1 MASQLTMQQ
10 LAQTLKQQAT
20 PAPHTI
26 TLDNDVL
33 QRTDINAL
41 LSAFLLR
48 QNLLLVVD
56 PATIPGN
63 PPDSGFTLS
72 GSLPSQAS
80 NTFFNLTNKTCTLEF
95 VQGTAGIDFVLTIN
109 PDSDAPWN
117 LSDSFGV
124 DVLLFD
130 SLPLDAPQLIFTTYA
145 SSQYN
150 QPGLYFSSQITLT
163 EVLADIPKLLAGAT
177 TSTALSAR
185 ASQPYV
191 LQGLISQTPQG
202 AAFALQAGLHVSGVD
217 LTFIKIGPPY
227 VGVALSY
234 EQQNGN
240 GAAAQWE
247 AVSQLYAGAQL
258 NVQNSEGKGF
268 ELDFNA
274 YLPLRSGGGLMVF
287 VLAPPP
293 GFITSIN
300 DLGEWLAGNAWDAFF
315 DGPAQQLKSYV
326 STFGL
331 KGFLVRVNLAS
342 LSIISLHIKAGIS
355 QPWKF
360 FNDQF
365 VIEKFDVDWTILAPT
380 TTALQSAI
388 ISTELELFNDPN
400 FIFDIEILLPDLQIS
415 GVNKGTHSFTIAEL
429 VEKVNSFFSFSLPVP
444 PDDLASFSFTNFT
457 TTIDVPNS
465 QFTFGATVDAQL
477 NLFGLEL
484 LGLKDTYFHVAVDK
498 AENAPTPISVT
509 MTGIITVLGLDFYVN
524 AQYGDTIEFEIH
536 MVNTTIGSLLN
547 HLAHLVDPTF
557 DISFPAPWDKF
568 LEISLDALV
577 LKISDSK
584 TAQTVSLTY
593 QTSID
598 LGFIDIT
605 GIGLTYTKNANAAGT
620 VQIELDGTFLG
631 QSFGGNSD
639 NPKLGWDAINQNPP
653 SVPGKGEQIFDLQY
667 AGLGQHIA
675 FKGDQPATIAAVM
688 KALHDSVTP
697 AQAGQLPDF
706 GSDGSL
712 VFSQDSNWLIG
723 AQFSVAGTVAIS
735 AIFNDPNLYGILIQL
750 SGEKAKIFAGLSFEI
765 LYRKISDNLGVY
777 HIELKLPDAM
787 RNLQFGEV
795 SVTLPIVVLDVYT
808 NGNFRVDFGFPK
820 GLDFS
825 NSFALQVFPF
835 VGYGGFY
842 FALLDGATSTRVPKI
857 TNGTFSP
864 VIEFGVALS
873 IGVGKTIDEGILSGG
888 ITVTVIGILQGVL
901 GWFHPTQPA
910 PKEMYYWFQGS
921 ISIVGKLYA
930 TINFAIISASLDVT
944 AYATVTLTIEA
955 HQPIYIELSAGVSVR
970 LSVKI
975 LFFTIHLSFSAT
987 VHASFTIGHA
997 TPTPWV
1003 LADGGGAASSQ
1014 GLTRQLRG
1022 QETLHSTVLRHAGY
1036 ARALRSARVAA
1047 LLADSTSNLAWPP
1060 VLVFSA
1066 VQTLTLRALPS
1077 FTKSES
1083 DAQGVDAVL
1092 LFTAENSVNPTA
1104 QTLNEHRALFGAAPH
1119 TAAFNQ
1125 LLEAML
1131 LWAIHAQTGGISEVS
1146 ADDLETLQ
1154 QQLNQPDTIAAAF
1167 DYTTLTNFLAAN
1179 FVFNVATA
1187 SQWMIETAVRADNVV
1202 TITTTAPHGLTAGD
1216 AIVIAGVT
1224 DASFNG
1230 QFTVATADATT
1241 FTYAQDA
1248 ADAQSTGGTVDET
1261 TGVAFFP
1268 MIPALKLSDTA
1279 GTSVDFGSFNSVDQ
1293 NYQAKAAAYFQL
1305 LQTQFQDRANQQSH
1319 AALADPPPISYATV
1333 IFTHYFNMLMSAG
1346 VKAALDLLQS
1356 YSYKTPSA
1364 QSIGDIAAV
1373 LDATLTA
1380 EPLRIVT
1387 PNQDKPV
1394 LAQGAQFTLPNV
1406 VCQVR
1411 SGDTFASIATQF
1423 AQLGA
1428 LNAKGQRYTITD
1440 LFDANAAASGIY
1452 NTGLAVTFNDLTY
1465 TTQTNDTLNLIAV
1478 RLLLRVAGSSVINSI
1493 IGLSPAVQ
1501 ALLQANPGITDPNQ
1515 PLAALIAPQNG
1526 AVRAS
1531 GVTTI
1536 TTLTPHGLTP
1546 GATVSIAGVS
1556 DATFN
1561 GSFTVATVLT
1571 PLSFTYQQTGQPDA
1585 DSGNGVTAYPQ
1596 AINVPQGNAY
1606 SVAPGD
1612 TLTLLAAYPLAFAQG
1627 LLNVQG
1633 FLAQL
1638 QALNPKLPTDPTQTL
1653 PPNTDVQLPPVIRA
1667 LAAGDSLNT
1676 LATTLLT
1683 TPALIQTSLAAVP
1696 TNTPLLAPQ
1705 AVLHVPLQY
1714 AANAKT
1720 ENQAGDTFSG
1730 IAAKFDLTL
1739 QEVATQAVNVR
1750 GLFAAQQMLT
1760 VSDLPSIAVPQLLAG
1775 LLNQAEWNNASG
1787 QVSRFLLS
1795 GLRLPDPNDAYFQG
1809 LSLADMS
1816 NPAKLG
1822 PIKTLPLYQLTG
1834 QQYAQPTSG
1843 LAAYQLTL
1851 ANVAKASW
1859 LQLDGAASATFGLT
1873 QGQQN
1878 LISTIADSP
1887 VAPKVETLT
1896 RLALYQMT
1904 PPRLALQNHIA
1915 WQAAVLPSG
1924 CLGSGGAIGNPSLW
1938 LFPDSLVQQLA
1949 AANAQNTT
1957 ALLYELVAA
1966 KHHDPGQ
1973 PVTANE
1979 ANCYAWATIV
1989 DVEIALP
1996 ATDQPTP
2003 AIANAYVINGADD
2016 TGAAL
2021 LQQVY
2026 QHLQERQYRVD
2037 IAANGAVRTGGA
2049 QPLTTITTAV
2059 PHGLAAGAHV
2069 NISSVQDA
2077 SFNGAFTVA
2086 SVPTATSFTYAQPG
2100 QNAATSTGGSV
2111 TALLAAFY
2119 LLYAPNPTS
2128 GNPSG
2133 LVSDQLDTAASY
2145 LLKTNLS
2152 TLTHSGGGDFALFA
2166 TQDPTSVYAAA
2177 LNDPKDF
2184 VALLWEASIT
2194 RSGGFYLNY
2203 VNQNGNA
2210 ALPASVFGTE
2220 QTATLS
2226 LLVALDAQTVSK
2238 DAAVLPFSNCVIVGD
2253 NIDTSTT
2260 TLFVQPALYTVQP
2273 GDSLTDAADG
2283 FNKEWGTSYGF
2294 QDVANF
2300 NQHVPLTLQVGAQ
2313 ITIPNKAPY
2322 TVQYGETLA
2331 SIAQTQFA
2339 GDLQALATANQSA
2352 AILATGAPL
2361 QFAYG
2366 VLQPTATVPQG
2377 TVGFELTRTAPN
2389 PDEDVVDT
2397 LFNLTG
2403 FSIAAAGPFL
2413 QSCEGLPTT
2422 PADSWQA
2429 QSDGLTPRAL
2439 DDTLATQWY
2448 YQQTLVINPFAAQPQ
2463 GSSSPA
2469 LPVAQNN
2476 PYNGIGAGT
2485 AVTLALNVQD
2495 IFGNTPAA
2503 AAMPGGPLGPL
2514 TVPVGYFD
2522 TLSGLASWPSLAVS
2536 YEVAAPNGAPQ
2547 IALNL
2552 TMQQARY
2559 IPSPSVAVASA
2570 QSAIKADLASYQGI
2584 YYQLG
2589 QPDVTFAL
2597 QTSLDTQTAAYP
2609 LDRTPF
2615 FAFAYGA
2622 YVYLAALASMDAVQP
2637 TLDGRV
2643 TVGALAGQYGV
2654 TAPQLLEANQNTLV
2668 SKLFDGTA
2676 LVVPQMYATVQ
2687 GDSLQSIVNA
2697 PQWKTYDLT
2706 VAGLA
2711 TLNAQ
2716 VPLGAGVDLAAPVT
2730 RTVAAASTD
2739 TLNAV
2744 AQRAHASVAALA
2756 LTNAPTPGLLKQGT
2770 VLTVGTQQYTLAEN
2784 DTFANAAKQLNAT
2797 VEVLAVANQWLT
2809 NLFAGNVT
2817 LQVNDILSV
2826 ANDTLASLAQ
2836 LVGSDVV
2843 TLATNNAQTQ
2853 NLFAPTTEI
2862 QIGINAQSTPPTAQ
2876 DTLASFAGN
2885 NHVTVGQ
2892 LAQAN
2897 LATAFVNGAQPVI
2910 PGALQQ
2916 QAGVAQYSTYVAA
2929 EGDTLTIIAEK
2940 FGTDAATLTALNAG
2954 LQTSVT
2960 PGSRWICPP
2969 LRGNANGQNKQNTL
2983 AGLATVYNILTPAG
2997 QPDVVTLAQ
3006 ANAATLGVLA
3016 AQVAL
3021 PQWKLT
3027 TSQYETFNSLVN
3039 RLAEA
3044 NILTEAGAP
3053 YTVAEVAQALAT
3065 TANLINPQALVTPVP
3080 PAALNSNAVTITP
3093 HFAQP
3098 VFALA
3103 VNVTT
3108 NRNPQWVDPDFAQVA
3123 SVYQSSYSVRPE
3135 PDQSEDE
3142 NAAFTFNHFAE
3153 ALQTALE
3160 GLYVATGD
3168 PLAEGDGPN
3177 ASTFWAV
3184 NFGNGAGPQLGYQFQ
3199 GEQTAYFALPPLAT
3213 SLLGGPVDI
3222 IPYVSGQTPPFSGAS
3237 QTQTFQ
3243 AVDLD
3248 VWLNT
3253 FLQSVDL
3260 FLSPAYAVPAYALS
3274 PGDVVAVIGHKK
3286 SLAQKLAQR
3295 VTLVLQDAPTGS
3307 LADAQAALQ
3316 QALLTQLS
3324 SAFTVDTL
3332 VQVPVNVTSDTADP
3346 LAAPRLSG
3354 KLVLAGTSDAQ
3365 QLPNAYSF
3373 STAKVA
3379 LTESSATAT
3388 FLFSVKAPAAHKEA
3402 QLNLQYSIN
3411 ELELPDPHSVIGD
3424 YEGSSWLK
3432 FLQPLPAQTSTCDAV
3447 IGNVDIPIPLRAYPS
3462 PVSLVTQSAQQSVP
3476 LPASAADLLN
3486 WDFGFV
3492 YQHDDAQQDTPLVSV
3507 TFNAGA
3513 QAPPPAR
3520 PTDVNVQAIF
3530 GALAQFM
3537 SAYPALKNDLALLP
3551 LTQPGATPAT
3561 ARAAVQ
3567 AFRYLVAQVD
3577 AAWQPQAA
3585 LAAARLVTDTFN
3597 YQLQKQ
3603 QSADTQ
3609 PVLTTLTL
3617 AAVDPVTGQPK
3628 PNPSQLWPVVF
3639 ASYNNTEYQLTQL
3652 SANDAQ
3658 AVYQYPTSAQIPA
3671 DAAIAQR
3678 VVFSVDGSD
3687 QSASWTIAPVNANG
3701 AVRTSQ
3707 MTTITTT
3714 APHALNPGVRVN
3726 ISGVTDSSF
3735 NGLFAVLSV
3744 PTPTTFTFQQPNVPD
3759 ATSGGGTA
3767 AESLLPANTTLSAP
3781 QSFLFRDVNILAR
3794 QNGRAGVEITRNLNL
3809 VAAPTNPVFVYRTPL
3824 VNFASAAVPLVN
3836 AANTLPLGSG
3846 GVGQSL
3852 GEFLK
3857 QLFSGQTSD
3866 LTIRLAAAYAYPL
3879 AQSTLAESTLTA
3891 LSPLV
3896 PITLIPAFDF
3906 NVASDWDWTQG
3917 DSFVSQVQAVLDA
3930 WRTQPQH
3937 DPLPP
3942 GGSYLFDLTVYA
3954 GDTQVQP
3961 LIHASSLQY
3970 QLDAS
3975 PFQTTGAAD
3984 GQAKSE

>member
-1 MASQLTMQQ
+1 MANASINNLSELAAYLQNQASQTGGVVLDDTF
-10 LAQTLKQQAT
+10 LPSSTLNLIST
-20 PAPHTI
+20 E
-26 TLDNDVL
+26 
-33 QRTDINAL
+33 
-41 LSAFLLR
+41 LLR
-48 QNLLLVVD
+48 TQQNLLLTQVTSANIQLSQDGQTLYIYHAQTPAKATDSFLNLLSVPVD
-56 PATIPGN
+56 VAIQQTTLNDPT
-63 PPDSGFTLS
+63 GFDFILRVTLS
-72 GSLPSQAS
+72 G
-80 NTFFNLTNKTCTLEF
+80 
-95 VQGTAGIDFVLTIN
+95 D
-109 PDSDAPWN
+109 W
-117 LSDSFGV
+117 SFGV
-124 DVLLFD
+124 SFQQLALTPLDQTQYVQYEGKPFFYFSTYSAPQALPVLPAPPAPNSKKILQTGLNFYALLTLGGVFQLITQIVKVSDPSFECYGLITQTADGPTLDLHAPLADGSVSFGFISAEAPWAGMRVWYYEFPADDEDSGNQLLLADAPTVVTQTMLYLGTQIDVGETLPLVIRAGLIEGSQQVLL
-130 SLPLDAPQLIFTTYA
+130 SISGTEA
-145 SSQYN
+145 
-150 QPGLYFSSQITLT
+150 QPITLPNLAKALMGST
-163 EVLADIPKLLAGAT
+163 EGDLFSQLPQTLQNLLNSIQL
-177 TSTALSAR
+177 TSFT
-185 ASQPYV
+185 
-191 LQGLISQTPQG
+191 
-202 AAFALQAGLHVSGVD
+202 AAFDPSAAS
-217 LTFIKIGPPY
+217 P
-227 VGVALSY
+227 LSY
-234 EQQNGN
+234 
-240 GAAAQWE
+240 
-247 AVSQLYAGAQL
+247 
-258 NVQNSEGKGF
+258 VQ
-268 ELDFNA
+268 
-274 YLPLRSGGGLMVF
+274 
-287 VLAPPP
+287 VLVE
-293 GFITSIN
+293 TSPAW
-300 DLGEWLAGNAWDAFF
+300 DLGFGGYSIDLSMNWLIQFAGDETNNYLAFAGIF
-315 DGPAQQLKSYV
+315 N
-326 STFGL
+326 F
-331 KGFLVRVNLAS
+331 NAS
-342 LSIISLHIKAGIS
+342 LSFEVTVEVANAAITQINGRQHGTVPAFSLS
-355 QPWKF
+355 DL
-360 FNDQF
+360 DQ
-365 VIEKFDVDWTILAPT
+365 KLFDGKLGVP
-380 TTALQSAI
+380 
-388 ISTELELFNDPN
+388 
-400 FIFDIEILLPDLQIS
+400 PDLFTLQVEDFSVSIDYP
-415 GVNKGTHSFTIAEL
+415 NKHYTVGA
-429 VEKVNSFFSFSLPVP
+429 VANASFSLFGTQL
-444 PDDLASFSFTNFT
+444 LALHNMA
-457 TTIDVPNS
+457 IAV
-465 QFTFGATVDAQL
+465 TVDAS
-477 NLFGLEL
+477 G
-484 LGLKDTYFHVAVDK
+484 DTNQYTATLHGQ
-498 AENAPTPISVT
+498 ISI
-509 MTGIITVLGLDFYVN
+509 GPITVQTDATISTQSDTVFTLHLVN
-524 AQYGDTIEFEIH
+524 ET
-536 MVNTTIGSLLN
+536 VGSMLN
-547 HLAHLVDPTF
+547 HLIHLVDPDF
-557 DISFPAPWDKF
+557 DLTLPAPWDK
-568 LEISLDALV
+568 LLDISLDALV
-577 LKISDSK
+577 LQVTLPPKGSQK
-584 TAQTVSLTY
+584 GATVSLTY
-593 QTSID
+593 NTSID
-598 LGFIDIT
+598 LGFIDIKA
-605 GIGLTYTKNANAAGT
+605 IALTYTNSTTAASS
-620 VQIELDGTFLG
+620 VQVELEGTFLG
-631 QSFGGNSD
+631 QSFGGDSG
-639 NPKLGWDAINQNPP
+639 NPGLGWDAINEQPP
-653 SVPGKGEQIFDLQY
+653 AVPGKGEQIFDLQY

-712 VFSQDSNWLIG
+712 AFSQDSNWLIG
-723 AQFSVAGTVAIS
+723 AQFSVMGTVAIS

-820 GLDFS
+820 GMDFS

-873 IGVGKTIDEGILSGG
+873 IGVGKTVDEGILSGG

-901 GWFHPTQPA
+901 GWFNPTQPA

-944 AYATVTLTIEA
+944 AYATVTLTIES

-970 LSVKI
+970 LSVKV

-997 TPTPWV
+997 TPTPWI
-1003 LADGGGAASSQ
+1003 LADGGGASSSK
-1014 GLTRQLRG
+1014 GLVRQLRG

-1036 ARALRSARVAA
+1036 ARALRSVRVAA
-1047 LLADSTSNLAWPP
+1047 LLANSTSNLVWSP
-1060 VLVFSA
+1060 VLVFSQ

-1083 DAQGVDAVL
+1083 NAQGVEAVL
-1092 LFTAENSVNPTA
+1092 LFTAENSVAPTA
-1104 QTLNEHRALFGAAPH
+1104 QTMSEHRALFGAAPH
-1119 TAAFNQ
+1119 LTAFNQ
-1125 LLEAML
+1125 LMEAML
-1131 LWAIHAQTGGISEVS
+1131 LWAIHAQTGDTKTVS
-1146 ADDLETLQ
+1146 ADDLESLQ
-1154 QQLNQPDTIAAAF
+1154 QQLKQPDTIAAAF

-1187 SQWMIETAVRADNVV
+1187 SQWTIDTATRADNVV

-1216 AIVIAGVT
+1216 AIVIAKVA
-1224 DASFNG
+1224 DPSFNG
-1230 QFTVATADATT
+1230 QFTVATADTTT
-1241 FTYAQDA
+1241 FTYAQDD

-1268 MIPALKLSDTA
+1268 MIPAIKLSDTA

-1305 LQTQFQDRANQQSH
+1305 LQTQFQDRANQQGSD

-1356 YSYKTPSA
+1356 YSYETPQA
-1364 QSIGDIAAV
+1364 QSIGDIADV

-1387 PNQDKPV
+1387 PNQDSQV
-1394 LAQGAQFTLPNV
+1394 LAQGALFTLPNV

-1411 SGDTFASIATQF
+1411 SGDTFASIAAQF
-1423 AQLGA
+1423 AQAGA
-1428 LNAKGQRYTITD
+1428 LNSNKQAYTITD
-1440 LFDANAAASGIY
+1440 LLNANAAATGIY
-1452 NTGLAVTFNDLTY
+1452 NTGLAVTFNNLTY

-1478 RLLLRVAGSSVINSI
+1478 RLLLRVAGSPVINSI
-1493 IGLSPAVQ
+1493 IGLGPAVQ

-1526 AVRAS
+1526 AVRAG

-1536 TTLTPHGLTP
+1536 TTLTPHGLKP
-1546 GATVSIAGVS
+1546 GAAVSITGVS

-1561 GSFTVATVLT
+1561 SNFTVATVLT
-1571 PLSFTYQQTGQPDA
+1571 PLSFTYEQAGQA
-1585 DSGNGVTAYPQ
+1585 DSVSGNGVAAYPQ
-1596 AINVPQGNAY
+1596 PINVPQSNAY
-1606 SVAPGD
+1606 SVVPGD
-1612 TLTLLAAYPLAFAQG
+1612 TLTLIAAYPLAFAQG

-1638 QALNPKLPTDPTQTL
+1638 QPLNPSLPVDPTQTL
-1653 PPNTDVQLPPVIRA
+1653 TPNTTVQLPPVVRA
-1667 LAAGDSLNT
+1667 MAAGDSINT

-1683 TPALIQTSLAAVP
+1683 TPDIVQTNLAAVP

-1720 ENQAGDTFSG
+1720 ENQAGDTFSS

-1739 QEVATQAVNVR
+1739 QEVATQAVNVT
-1750 GLFAAQQMLT
+1750 GLFAAQQTLI
-1760 VSDLPSIAVPQLLAG
+1760 VSDLPSIAVDTLLAG
-1775 LLNQAEWNNASG
+1775 LLNQSEWNNASG

-1816 NPAKLG
+1816 NPTKLG

-1834 QQYAQPTSG
+1834 QQYTLPTSG
-1843 LAAYQLTL
+1843 LGAYQLTL
-1851 ANVAKASW
+1851 ANAASASW
-1859 LQLDGAASATFGLT
+1859 LQINGTGSATFGLM
-1873 QGQQN
+1873 QDQQS
-1878 LISTIADSP
+1878 LIEKISSDPITP
-1887 VAPKVETLT
+1887 HVQTLT

-1915 WQAAVLPSG
+1915 WQAAALPGG
-1924 CLGSGGAIGNPSLW
+1924 CLGSGGVTGNPSLW

-1949 AANAQNTT
+1949 AATAQNST

-1966 KHHDPGQ
+1966 KHHEPSQ
-1973 PVTANE
+1973 PVTADE
-1979 ANCYAWATIV
+1979 ANCYAWATMV

-2003 AIANAYVINGADD
+2003 AVANAYVINGADD

-2026 QHLQERQYRVD
+2026 QYLQEHQYQVD

-2049 QPLTTITTAV
+2049 QPLTTITTAA

-2069 NISSVQDA
+2069 SISGVQDA

-2086 SVPTATSFTYAQPG
+2086 STPTATSFTYAQPG

-2119 LLYAPNPTS
+2119 LLYSPNPTS

-2210 ALPASVFGTE
+2210 ALPASVFGTG

-2226 LLVALDAQTVSK
+2226 LLVVLDAQTVSK
-2238 DAAVLPFSNCVIVGD
+2238 DAAMQPFNNCVLVGD

-2260 TLFVQPALYTVQP
+2260 TLFVQPAIYTVQA
-2273 GDSLTDAADG
+2273 GDSLTSAAAN
-2283 FNKEWGTSYGF
+2283 FNKEWGTRYGF

-2313 ITIPNKAPY
+2313 LTVPNKPAY
-2322 TVQYGETLA
+2322 TIQYGDTLA
-2331 SIAQTQFA
+2331 SIAQAQFA
-2339 GDLQALATANQSA
+2339 GSLTALAEANQTT
-2352 AILATGAPL
+2352 AILAAGAPL

-2389 PDEDVVDT
+2389 PDTDVVDT

-2439 DDTLATQWY
+2439 DDTPATEWY

-2463 GSSSPA
+2463 GSTSPA
-2469 LPVAQNN
+2469 LPIAQNN
-2476 PYNGIGAGT
+2476 PYNGIGVGT
-2485 AVTLALNVQD
+2485 AVTLNLDLQD
-2495 IFGNTPAA
+2495 IFGNAPAQA
-2503 AAMPGGPLGPL
+2503 ALNPLS
-2514 TVPVGYFD
+2514 VPVGYFD

-2536 YEVAAPNGAPQ
+2536 YEVASPSGAPQ

-2559 IPSPSVAVASA
+2559 IPSTSVTVASA
-2570 QSAIKADLASYQGI
+2570 QAAIKADLASYQGI

-2589 QPDVTFAL
+2589 QPDVTFGL
-2597 QTSLDTQTAAYP
+2597 QTSLDTQRAAYP
-2609 LDRTPF
+2609 LDKTPF

-2622 YVYLAALASMDAVQP
+2622 YVYLAALASMEAVQP
-2637 TLDGRV
+2637 TLDGMV

-2668 SKLFDGTA
+2668 GALFNGAA
-2676 LVVPQMYATVQ
+2676 LIVPQMYATVQ

-2697 PQWKTYDLT
+2697 PQWATYDLT
-2706 VAGLA
+2706 VEGLA

-2716 VPLGAGVDLAAPVT
+2716 VPLGVGVDLIAPAT
-2730 RTVAAASTD
+2730 RTVAAANTD

-2744 AQRAHASVAALA
+2744 AHRAHASVAALA
-2756 LTNAPTPGLLKQGT
+2756 LANATTPGLLQQGT
-2770 VLTVGTQQYTLAEN
+2770 VLTVGTKQYTLAEN
-2784 DTFANAAKQLNAT
+2784 DTFAKAAEQLNAT
-2797 VEVLAVANQWLT
+2797 VEAVAAANQWLT
-2809 NLFAGNVT
+2809 NLFAGSVT
-2817 LQVNDILSV
+2817 LQVNDILIA
-2826 ANDTLASLAQ
+2826 ANDTLVSLAQ
-2836 LVGSDVV
+2836 LVGSDVA
-2843 TLATNNAQTQ
+2843 TLATTNAQTQ

-2862 QIGINAQSTPPTAQ
+2862 QIGINTSSPLPTAE
-2876 DTLASFAGN
+2876 DTLAKFAGN
-2885 NHVTVGQ
+2885 IHVTVAQ

-2897 LATAFVNGAQPVI
+2897 LATAFINGAQPVI
-2910 PGALQQ
+2910 PGVLQQ
-2916 QAGVAQYSTYVAA
+2916 TNVAQYSTYVAA
-2929 EGDTLTIIAEK
+2929 EGDTLDGIAQK
-2940 FGTDAATLTALNAG
+2940 FSTTTDQLNALNAG
-2954 LQTSVT
+2954 LQSDVT
-2960 PGSRWICPP
+2960 AGSRWICPP
-2969 LRGNANGQNKQNTL
+2969 MLGGANGQNKQNTL
-2983 AGLATVYNILTPAG
+2983 AGLASAYNILTLTQ
-2997 QPDVVTLAQ
+2997 QPDVVTLAE

-3016 AQVAL
+3016 PQVAL

-3027 TSQYETFNSLVN
+3027 TGQYETFNSLVN
-3039 RLAEA
+3039 RLAQA

-3053 YTVAEVAQALAT
+3053 YTVADVALALADT
-3065 TANLINPQALVTPVP
+3065 PNLINPQALVTPVP
-3080 PAALNSNAVTITP
+3080 PSAPNSNAVTITP
-3093 HFAQP
+3093 HFTQP

-3103 VNVTT
+3103 VNVIAK
-3108 NRNPQWVDPDFAQVA
+3108 RDPQWVDPDFAQVT

-3142 NAAFTFNHFAE
+3142 NAAFTFNQFAN

-3160 GLYVATGD
+3160 GIYVATGD
-3168 PLAEGDGPN
+3168 PLAEGDGPD

-3199 GEQTAYFALPPLAT
+3199 GDQTAYFALPPLAT

-3222 IPYVSGQTPPFSGAS
+3222 IPYVSGQTPPFTGQA
-3237 QTQTFQ
+3237 QTQNFQ
-3243 AVDLD
+3243 VIDPD
-3248 VWLNT
+3248 EWLNT
-3253 FLQSVDL
+3253 FLQSIDL

-3274 PGDVVAVIGHKK
+3274 PTDVVAVIGHKK

-3295 VTLVLQDAPTGS
+3295 VTQVLQDAPTGS
-3307 LADAQAALQ
+3307 IDDAQAAMQ

-3332 VQVPVNVTSDTADP
+3332 VQVPVNVTSATSDP
-3346 LAAPRLSG
+3346 KVAPRLSG
-3354 KLVLAGTSDAQ
+3354 KLVLAGASNEQ

-3373 STAKVA
+3373 STAKVG
-3379 LTESSATAT
+3379 LTEGSATAT

-3411 ELELPDPHSVIGD
+3411 ELELPDPNEVIGD

-3432 FLQPLPAQTSTCDAV
+3432 FIQPLPAQTSTCDAV

-3476 LPASAADLLN
+3476 LPASAVDLLN

-3507 TFNAGA
+3507 TFNAVA
-3513 QAPPPAR
+3513 QTLPPAV
-3520 PTDVNVQAIF
+3520 PTDVDVEAIF
-3530 GALAQFM
+3530 KALAQFM
-3537 SAYPALKNDLALLP
+3537 SVYPALKNDLALLP
-3551 LTQPGATPAT
+3551 VTQPGSTPAT
-3561 ARAAVQ
+3561 VRAAVQ
-3567 AFRYLVAQVD
+3567 AFAQLVGWVD
-3577 AAWQPQAA
+3577 AAWQSQSLLGDA
-3585 LAAARLVTDTFN
+3585 LLVTDTFN

-3603 QSADTQ
+3603 QSADLQ

-3639 ASYNNTEYQLTQL
+3639 ASYNNTEYQLAQL
-3652 SANDAQ
+3652 SANDSQ
-3658 AVYQYPTSAQIPA
+3658 AVYQYPTATPIPA

-3678 VVFSVDGSD
+3678 FVYSVDGSN
-3687 QSASWTIAPVNANG
+3687 QPASWTIAPVNASG
-3701 AVRTSQ
+3701 AARAQGV
-3707 MTTITTT
+3707 TTITTT
-3714 APHALNPGVRVN
+3714 TPHALNPGARVSVN
-3726 ISGVTDSSF
+3726 GVDDTSF
-3735 NGLFAVLSV
+3735 NGLFAVTTV
-3744 PTPTTFTFQQPNVPD
+3744 PTPTTFTFQQLNTPD

-3767 AESLLPANTTLSAP
+3767 AESLLPAGTTLSAP

-3836 AANTLPLGSG
+3836 AANTLPLASG
-3846 GVGQSL
+3846 GVGQAL

-3857 QLFSGQTSD
+3857 QLFSRQSGT

-3879 AQSTLAESTLTA
+3879 AQSTSSESTLAA

-3906 NVASDWDWTQG
+3906 NPTSDWDWTQDG
-3917 DSFVSQVQAVLDA
+3917 SFVSQVQSIVSN
-3930 WRTQPQH
+3930 WQQQRQ
-3937 DPLPP
+3937 PLPP
-3942 GGSYLFDLTVYA
+3942 GGWVFFDLTVYA
-3954 GDTQVQP
+3954 GSTQVQP
-3961 LIHASSLQY
+3961 LIHAARLQY
-3970 QLDAS
+3970 QL
-3975 PFQTTGAAD
+3975 
-3984 GQAKSE
+3984 

>member
-10 LAQTLKQQAT
+10 LAQALKQQAT
-20 PAPHTI
+20 PTPHTI
-26 TLDNDVL
+26 TLDDTVL
-33 QRTDINAL
+33 QRTDINGL
-41 LSAFLLR
+41 LNTFLLR
-48 QNLLLVVD
+48 QNLLLNVD
-56 PATIPGN
+56 PATIPDD
-63 PPDSGFTLS
+63 PPASGFTLN
-72 GSLPSQAS
+72 GNLPPQAGD
-80 NTFFNLTNKTCTLEF
+80 TFFNLTNKDCTLAF
-95 VQGTAGIDFVLTIN
+95 VQNQVGIDFVLTIN
-109 PDSDAPWN
+109 PASEFRQSVDWT
-117 LSDSFGV
+117 LSASFGV
-124 DVLLFD
+124 QASLFD
-130 SLPLDAPQLIFTTYA
+130 SLPLETPQLIFTTYA
-145 SSQYN
+145 LSQGG
-150 QPGLYFSSQITLT
+150 QAGLYFNSPITLVD
-163 EVLADIPKLLAGAT
+163 VLADVTQLLKGAS
-177 TSTALSAR
+177 STPALIVGA
-185 ASQPYV
+185 AQPYV

-202 AAFALQAGLHVSGVD
+202 TSFALEAGLHVSGVNM
-217 LTFIKIGPPY
+217 TFIKINPPY

-234 EQQNGN
+234 EQQSTNGN
-240 GAAAQWE
+240 GGATQWQPLP
-247 AVSQLYAGAQL
+247 QLFVGAQL
-258 NVQNSEGKGF
+258 NVQNSQQKGF

-274 YLPLRSGGGLMVF
+274 YLPLRSGGGLMTF
-287 VLAPPP
+287 ALAPPD
-293 GFITSIN
+293 GFVTSIN

-315 DGPAQQLKSYV
+315 NGPAQQLKPYV

-331 KGFLVRVNLAS
+331 KGFLVRVNLSS
-342 LSIISLHIKAGIS
+342 LTIISLDIKAGIS
-355 QPWKF
+355 QPWRF

-388 ISTELELFNDPN
+388 ISTELVLFDDPN
-400 FIFDIEILLPDLQIS
+400 FTFDIELLLPDLFIS

-429 VEKVNSFFSFSLPVP
+429 VEKVNSFFGFSLPVP

-498 AENAPTPISVT
+498 SENAPTPISVT

-536 MVNTTIGSLLN
+536 MVNTTIGGLLN

-557 DISFPAPWDKF
+557 DLSFPAPWDKF
-568 LEISLDALV
+568 FDISLDALV

-593 QTSID
+593 QASID

-639 NPKLGWDAINQNPP
+639 NPKLGWDAINEQPP
-653 SVPGKGEQIFDLQY
+653 SVPGKGDQIFDLQY

-723 AQFSVAGTVAIS
+723 AQFSVMGTVSIS

-820 GLDFS
+820 GMDFS

-873 IGVGKTIDEGILSGG
+873 IGVGKTVDEGILSGG

-901 GWFHPTQPA
+901 GWFNPTQPA
-910 PKEMYYWFQGS
+910 SKEMYYWFQGS

-944 AYATVTLTIEA
+944 AYATVTLTIES

-970 LSVKI
+970 LSVKV

-1003 LADGGGAASSQ
+1003 LADGDGASSSK
-1014 GLTRQLRG
+1014 GLVRQLRG

-1047 LLADSTSNLAWPP
+1047 LLANSTNNLAWSP

-1083 DAQGVDAVL
+1083 NAQDVDAVL
-1092 LFTAENSVNPTA
+1092 LFTAENSVAPTA
-1104 QTLNEHRALFGAAPH
+1104 QTLSEHRALFGAAPH
-1119 TAAFNQ
+1119 LTAFNQ

-1146 ADDLETLQ
+1146 ADDLESLQ
-1154 QQLNQPDTIAAAF
+1154 QQLKQPDTIAAAF

-1187 SQWMIETAVRADNVV
+1187 SQWTIDTAARADKVV
-1202 TITTTAPHGLTAGD
+1202 TITTTAPHGLVAGD
-1216 AIVIAGVT
+1216 AIVIAGVADT
-1224 DASFNG
+1224 SFNG
-1230 QFTVATADATT
+1230 QFTVATADTTT
-1241 FTYAQDA
+1241 FTYAQDG
-1248 ADAQSTGGTVDET
+1248 ADAQSNGGTVDET

-1268 MIPALKLSDTA
+1268 MIPAIKLSDTA

-1305 LQTQFQDRANQQSH
+1305 LQTQFQDRANQQG
-1319 AALADPPPISYATV
+1319 LNADNVVPPPISYATV

-1346 VKAALDLLQS
+1346 IKAALDLLQS
-1356 YSYKTPSA
+1356 YSYETPTA
-1364 QSIGDIAAV
+1364 QSISDIAAV

-1387 PNQDKPV
+1387 PNQDDPV
-1394 LAQGAQFTLPNV
+1394 LAQGALFTLPNV

-1411 SGDTFASIATQF
+1411 SGDTFASIAAQF
-1423 AQLGA
+1423 AQAGA
-1428 LNAKGQRYTITD
+1428 LNAKGQSYTVTD

-1452 NTGLAVTFNDLTY
+1452 NTGLAVTFNNLTY
-1465 TTQTNDTLNLIAV
+1465 TTQPNDTLNLIAV
-1478 RLLLRVAGSSVINSI
+1478 RLLLRVAGSPVINSI
-1493 IGLSPAVQ
+1493 IGLGPAVQ
-1501 ALLQANPGITDPNQ
+1501 ALLQANTSIADPNQ

-1526 AVRAS
+1526 AVRA
-1531 GVTTI
+1531 GGMATI
-1536 TTLTPHGLTP
+1536 TTLTPHGLKP
-1546 GATVSIAGVS
+1546 GAAVSITGVS

-1561 GSFTVATVLT
+1561 SNFTVADVLS
-1571 PLSFTYQQTGQPDA
+1571 PLSFTYEQAGLPDSV
-1585 DSGNGVTAYPQ
+1585 SGNGVAAYPQ
-1596 AINVPQGNAY
+1596 PINVPQSNAY
-1606 SVAPGD
+1606 SVVPGD
-1612 TLTLLAAYPLAFAQG
+1612 TLTLIAAYPLAFAQG

-1638 QALNPKLPTDPTQTL
+1638 QPLNPSLPTDPTQTL
-1653 PPNTDVQLPPVIRA
+1653 TPNTNVQLPPIVRV
-1667 LAAGDSLNT
+1667 LAAGDSINT

-1683 TPALIQTSLAAVP
+1683 TPAIVQTNLAAVP

-1739 QEVATQAVNVR
+1739 QEVATQALNVT
-1750 GLFAAQQMLT
+1750 GLFAAQQTLII
-1760 VSDLPSIAVPQLLAG
+1760 SDLPSVAVDTLLAG
-1775 LLNQAEWNNASG
+1775 LLNQSEWNNASG

-1816 NPAKLG
+1816 DPTKLG

-1834 QQYAQPTSG
+1834 QQYTLPTSG
-1843 LAAYQLTL
+1843 LGTYQLTL
-1851 ANVAKASW
+1851 ANAANASW
-1859 LQLDGAASATFGLT
+1859 LQINGTGSATFGLT
-1873 QGQQN
+1873 QDQQS
-1878 LISTIADSP
+1878 LIETISSNP
-1887 VAPKVETLT
+1887 ITPNVQTLT

-1924 CLGSGGAIGNPSLW
+1924 CLGSGGVTGNPSLW

-1949 AANAQNTT
+1949 AANAQNST

-1966 KHHDPGQ
+1966 KHHDPSQ
-1973 PVTANE
+1973 PVTADE

-2003 AIANAYVINGADD
+2003 AVANAYVINGADD

-2026 QHLQERQYRVD
+2026 QHLQEHQYQVD
-2037 IAANGAVRTGGA
+2037 IAVNGAVRTGGA
-2049 QPLTTITTAV
+2049 QPLTTITTAA

-2069 NISSVQDA
+2069 SISGVQDA

-2086 SVPTATSFTYAQPG
+2086 STPTATSFTYAQPG

-2119 LLYAPNPTS
+2119 LLYSPNPTS

-2133 LVSDQLDTAASY
+2133 LVSDQLDTTASY

-2203 VNQNGNA
+2203 VNQNGNV
-2210 ALPASVFGTE
+2210 ALPASVFGTA

-2226 LLVALDAQTVSK
+2226 LLVVLDAQTASK
-2238 DAAVLPFSNCVIVGD
+2238 DAAMQPFNNCVIVGD

-2260 TLFVQPALYTVQP
+2260 TLFVQPALYTVQS
-2273 GDSLTDAADG
+2273 GDSLTIAAAN
-2283 FNKEWGTSYGF
+2283 FNKEWGTRYGF

-2313 ITIPNKAPY
+2313 LTVPNKPAY
-2322 TVQYGETLA
+2322 TIQYGDTLA
-2331 SIAQTQFA
+2331 SIAQAQFA
-2339 GDLQALATANQSA
+2339 GSLTALAEANQTT
-2352 AILATGAPL
+2352 AILAAGAPL

-2377 TVGFELTRTAPN
+2377 TVGFELTRTAPD
-2389 PDEDVVDT
+2389 PDTDVVDT

-2429 QSDGLTPRAL
+2429 QSDGLTPRLL
-2439 DDTLATQWY
+2439 DDTPATEWY

-2463 GSSSPA
+2463 GSTSPA

-2476 PYNGIGAGT
+2476 PYNGIGVGT
-2485 AVTLALNVQD
+2485 AVTLNLDLQD
-2495 IFGNTPAA
+2495 IFGNAPAQA
-2503 AAMPGGPLGPL
+2503 ALNPLA
-2514 TVPVGYFD
+2514 VPVGYFD

-2536 YEVAAPNGAPQ
+2536 YEVASPNGAPQ
-2547 IALNL
+2547 ITLNL

-2559 IPSPSVAVASA
+2559 IPSTSVSVASA
-2570 QSAIKADLASYQGI
+2570 QAAIKADLASYQGI

-2589 QPDVTFAL
+2589 QPDVSFAL
-2597 QTSLDTQTAAYP
+2597 QTSLDTQTAAYS
-2609 LDRTPF
+2609 LDKTLF

-2622 YVYLAALASMDAVQP
+2622 YVYLAALASMEVVQP
-2637 TLDGRV
+2637 TLDGTV

-2668 SKLFDGTA
+2668 GALFNGAT
-2676 LVVPQMYATVQ
+2676 LIVPQMYATVQ

-2697 PQWKTYDLT
+2697 PQWATYDLT
-2706 VAGLA
+2706 VEGLA
-2711 TLNAQ
+2711 TLNQ
-2716 VPLGAGVDLAAPVT
+2716 NVPLGAGVDLIAPAM
-2730 RTVAAASTD
+2730 RTIAAANAD

-2756 LTNAPTPGLLKQGT
+2756 LANAPTPGLLKQGT

-2784 DTFANAAKQLNAT
+2784 DTFAKAAEQLNAT
-2797 VEVLAVANQWLT
+2797 VEAVAVANQWLT
-2809 NLFAGNVT
+2809 NLFAGSVT
-2817 LQVNDILSV
+2817 LQVNDILIA

-2836 LVGSDVV
+2836 LVGSDVA
-2843 TLATNNAQTQ
+2843 TLATTNAQTQ

-2862 QIGINAQSTPPTAQ
+2862 QIGINSQATPPAPD
-2876 DTLASFAGN
+2876 DTLASWVGKKEN
-2885 NHVTVGQ
+2885 LVTIAQ

-2897 LATAFVNGAQPVI
+2897 LATAFINGAQPVI
-2910 PGALQQ
+2910 PGVLQQ
-2916 QAGVAQYSTYVAA
+2916 QAGAAQYSTYVAA
-2929 EGDTLTIIAEK
+2929 EGDTLDGIAQK
-2940 FGTDAATLTALNAG
+2940 FGTTTDELNALNAG
-2954 LQTSVT
+2954 LQSSVT
-2960 PGSRWICPP
+2960 SGSRWICPP
-2969 LRGNANGQNKQNTL
+2969 MQGGANGQNKQNTL
-2983 AGLATVYNILTPAG
+2983 AGLASAYNILTPTQ

-3016 AQVAL
+3016 EVEITVQ
-3021 PQWKLT
+3021 QWQYK
-3027 TSQYETFNSLVN
+3027 TSQFDTFNSLVN
-3039 RLAEA
+3039 RLAQA
-3044 NILTEAGAP
+3044 GILTAAGEAF
-3053 YTVAEVAQALAT
+3053 TVADVALALADT
-3065 TANLINPQALVTPVP
+3065 PNLINPQAIVTPVP
-3080 PAALNSNAVTITP
+3080 PSASNSNAVTITP
-3093 HFAQP
+3093 HFTQL
-3098 VFALA
+3098 VFALS
-3103 VNVTT
+3103 VNVLA
-3108 NRNPQWVDPDFAQVA
+3108 NRNPQWVDPDFAQVT

-3142 NAAFTFNHFAE
+3142 NAAFTFNQFAN
-3153 ALQTALE
+3153 ALQSALE
-3160 GLYVATGD
+3160 GVYVATGD

-3184 NFGNGAGPQLGYQFQ
+3184 NFGNSAGPQLSYQFQ
-3199 GEQTAYFALPPLAT
+3199 GDQTAYFALPPLAT

-3222 IPYVSGQTPPFSGAS
+3222 IPYVSGQTPPFTGQA
-3237 QTQTFQ
+3237 QTQNFQ
-3243 AVDLD
+3243 AVDPD
-3248 VWLNT
+3248 EWLNT
-3253 FLQSVDL
+3253 FLQSIDL

-3274 PGDVVAVIGHKK
+3274 PTDVVAVIGHKK

-3295 VTLVLQDAPTGS
+3295 VTQVLQDAPLGS
-3307 LADAQAALQ
+3307 IDDAQAALQ

-3332 VQVPVNVTSDTADP
+3332 VQVPVNVTSATSDP
-3346 LAAPRLSG
+3346 KVAPRLSG
-3354 KLVLAGTSDAQ
+3354 KLILAGASDEQ

-3373 STAKVA
+3373 STAKVG
-3379 LTESSATAT
+3379 LTEGGATAT

-3411 ELELPDPHSVIGD
+3411 ELELPDPNEVIGD

-3432 FLQPLPAQTSTCDAV
+3432 FIQPLPAQTNTCDAV

-3507 TFNAGA
+3507 TFNAVA
-3513 QAPPPAR
+3513 QTLPPAV
-3520 PTDVNVQAIF
+3520 PTDVDVEAIF
-3530 GALAQFM
+3530 KALAQFM
-3537 SAYPALKNDLALLP
+3537 SVYPALKNDLALLP

-3567 AFRYLVAQVD
+3567 AFAKLVGWVD
-3577 AAWQPQAA
+3577 AAWQSQSLLGDA
-3585 LAAARLVTDTFN
+3585 LLVTDTFN
-3597 YQLQKQ
+3597 YQFQKQ
-3603 QSADTQ
+3603 QSADMQ

-3617 AAVDPVTGQPK
+3617 AAVDPVTGQSK

-3652 SANDAQ
+3652 SANNSQ
-3658 AVYQYPTSAQIPA
+3658 AVYQYPTATPIPA

-3678 VVFSVDGSD
+3678 FVYSVDGSN
-3687 QSASWTIAPVNANG
+3687 QSASWAIAPVNASG
-3701 AVRTSQ
+3701 AVRAQGS
-3707 MTTITTT
+3707 TTITTT
-3714 APHALNPGVRVN
+3714 TPHALNPGARVN
-3726 ISGVTDSSF
+3726 ISGVNDTSF
-3735 NGLFAVLSV
+3735 NGLFAVTTV
-3744 PTPTTFTFQQPNVPD
+3744 PTPTTFTFQQPNTPD

-3767 AESLLPANTTLSAP
+3767 AESLLPAGTTLSAP

-3809 VAAPTNPVFVYRTPL
+3809 VAEPTNPVFVYRTPL

-3836 AANTLPLGSG
+3836 AANTLPLASG
-3846 GVGQSL
+3846 GVGQAL

-3857 QLFSGQTSD
+3857 QLFDGQSSD
-3866 LTIRLAAAYAYPL
+3866 LTVRLAAAYAYPL
-3879 AQSTLAESTLTA
+3879 AQSTSNESTLAA

-3906 NVASDWDWTQG
+3906 NPTSDWDWTQDG
-3917 DSFVSQVQAVLDA
+3917 SFVSQVQAVVSN
-3930 WRTQPQH
+3930 WQQQRQ
-3937 DPLPP
+3937 PLPP
-3942 GGSYLFDLTVYA
+3942 GGWVFFDLTVYA

-3961 LIHASSLQY
+3961 LIHAARLQY
-3970 QLDAS
+3970 QL
-3975 PFQTTGAAD
+3975 
-3984 GQAKSE
+3984 